1 MFCGKE
7 LGTKKIS
14 LPAVLMSCRVFEG
27 FVVDW
32 VLLVWISDV
41 AVPIDLSWVAGGRRS
56 WFFRWQLESQRTGQT
71 MSNRNGRVVKWVPW
85 DHLKSSMKIVVAI
98 MAVLVNIF
106 CSSTNVL
113 SQYFSNLWIH
123 LLTKRELILSYENYK
138 KVNWSMAYLFK
149 E

>member
-41 AVPIDLSWVAGGRRS
+41 AVPIDLS
-56 WFFRWQLESQRTGQT
+56 
-71 MSNRNGRVVKWVPW
+71 
-85 DHLKSSMKIVVAI
+85 
-98 MAVLVNIF
+98 
-106 CSSTNVL
+106 
-113 SQYFSNLWIH
+113 
-123 LLTKRELILSYENYK
+123 
-138 KVNWSMAYLFK
+138 
-149 E
+149 